1 MIKKPH
7 VFVCLTFEEGCRR
20 EVYEVYEVRHDLI
33 VSEVHCALKHLSMTG
48 CLICQRSQENVRE
61 FSHLKAKI
69 VKKVSGN
76 SGPF

>member
-7 VFVCLTFEEGCRR
+7 VFVCLTLEEGCRR
-20 EVYEVYEVRHDLI
+20 EYRIIMYEVRHDLI
-33 VSEVHCALKHLSMTG
+33 LVESSLRFEAFKYDRVPDMSEKSRK
-48 CLICQRSQENVRE
+48 CQGYP
-61 FSHLKAKI
+61 LKAKI

>member
-33 VSEVHCALKHLSMTG
+33 VSESSLRFEAFKYDRMSDRSEKSRK
-48 CLICQRSQENVRE
+48 CQGIQSLE
-61 FSHLKAKI
+61 
-69 VKKVSGN
+69 G
-76 SGPF
+76 